1 MKMAAVVKLLSAG
14 VLLIVTSGCGTPG
27 APMPPSLDLP
37 KPVQDL
43 QATRRGNVVTLSW
56 TVPQETTDQTTIR
69 KLGVTRVCRA
79 IDQMYMETCASVL
92 EVSPPAGTKP
102 EEASG
107 KEAKQVLTARDRL
120 PQTAGLHAFA
130 VYTVEVENGRA
141 RSAGLSNQVAVP
153 LSPISQ
159 PETLSG
165 TKVLPEAVLVEGSV
179 TLGPLPPEQERFRLS
194 RREKGSDQQ
203 IAVTEIPRPRS
214 GVPGET
220 ISLEFRDETFEWEKS
235 YEYSLSVIAS
245 ENLPG
250 SKKAEFESDY
260 SPDLSITPHDV
271 YPPATP
277 TGVQAVH
284 SGVLEGGGDFIDIT
298 WNGNNE
304 KDLAGYN
311 VYRREAQEPAAAA
324 IRINSKLLITPSF
337 RDDTVQKG
345 RRYFYSV
352 SAVDGRKNESE
363 RSPETSEFVPK

>member
-1 MKMAAVVKLLSAG
+1 MAGASNGDLS
-14 VLLIVTSGCGTPG
+14 
-27 APMPPSLDLP
+27 MRLD
-37 KPVQDL
+37 
-43 QATRRGNVVTLSW
+43 RRRL
-56 TVPQETTDQTTIR
+56 R
-69 KLGVTRVCRA
+69 K
-79 IDQMYMETCASVL
+79 Q
-92 EVSPPAGTKP
+92 
-102 EEASG
+102 
-107 KEAKQVLTARDRL
+107 
-120 PQTAGLHAFA
+120 
-130 VYTVEVENGRA
+130 
-141 RSAGLSNQVAVP
+141 
-153 LSPISQ
+153 
-159 PETLSG
+159 
-165 TKVLPEAVLVEGSV
+165 
-179 TLGPLPPEQERFRLS
+179 
-194 RREKGSDQQ
+194 KGSDQQ